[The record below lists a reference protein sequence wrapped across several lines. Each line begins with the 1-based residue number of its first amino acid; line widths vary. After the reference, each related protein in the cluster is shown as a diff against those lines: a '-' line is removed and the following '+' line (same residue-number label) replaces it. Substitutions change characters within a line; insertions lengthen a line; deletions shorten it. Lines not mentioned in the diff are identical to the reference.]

1 MDKDFKTLCE
11 LFYADSYENDFI
23 KIDGDLSG
31 LDEMF
36 QVVYKELGISLASK
50 TNPMKNLL
58 HHIYVHDKIA
68 FLERM
73 LNTGETIEA
82 KTNFGFD
89 SHTDIVLTEFEKG
102 DWVEESSSSYEEE
115 YGEEGYNY
123 YEINTKNYIHTF
135 SELQPHSEGL
145 SLYGSDKKNS

>member
-11 LFYADSYENDFI
+11 IFYADSYENDFI
-23 KIDGDLSG
+23 KIDGDLSS
-31 LDEMF
+31 LDELF
-36 QVVYKELGISLASK
+36 QIAYREIGISLKSK

-58 HHIYVHDKIA
+58 HHIYVHDKID

-73 LNTGETIEA
+73 LNTDETIEA
-82 KTNFGFD
+82 KINFGFD
-89 SHTDIVLTEFEKG
+89 SYTDIAFTEFEKG
-102 DWVEESSSSYEEE
+102 DWVEESSE
-115 YGEEGYNY
+115 YGEEGYNF

-145 SLYGSDKKNS
+145 SLCSSRKKK